1 MKNILAVHLYNDF
14 SGSPRVLAGLL
25 SGLAAQSA
33 QVSLLTSDT
42 RGALSNLPG
51 VRLHPFSYR
60 FYDSKWRRLFML
72 LYAQM
77 SIMLGIWR
85 LRRSTDVIYINTLL
99 PFGAALMGKLLG
111 VPVVYHLHETTVN
124 PALLK
129 RFLRGVANACAQKVV
144 YVSHFLQEAEPFS
157 RPQSV
162 VIHNSLDVHF
172 ISQAMQHTEQAAEQP
187 AGKPFSCLMLCS
199 LKAYKGVFQYIE
211 LAHLLPAYQFVLVL
225 NASDDD
231 IRLFFK
237 EHSLPDNLVIFP
249 AQHDV
254 HWFYAQSDLV
264 LNLSLPDQWVETFG
278 MTLLE
283 AMQYGKPVVAPNVGG
298 PAELVEHGR
307 QGLCLNPY
315 ETTILASHIHQLA
328 SNASLYDLM
337 SARARQRAR
346 QFDPQASLLQLQ
358 SVFQGLTSS
367 RTPQQMP
374 LSQPAQ
380 PVSFHIS

>member
-33 QVSLLTSDT
+33 QVSLLTSNT

-51 VRLHPFSYR
+51 VRLHSFAYR

-77 SIMLGIWR
+77 NIMLGIWR

-111 VPVVYHLHETTVN
+111 IPVVYHLHETTVN

-129 RFLRGVANACAQKVV
+129 RFLRGVANACAQTVV

-157 RPQSV
+157 RPEGV
-162 VIHNSLDVHF
+162 VIHNSLDAHF
-172 ISQAMQHTEQAAEQP
+172 INQAMQHTEQP

-211 LAHLLPAYQFVLVL
+211 LARLLPAYQFVLVL

-315 ETTILASHIHQLA
+315 EITILASYIHQLA